1 VGHRA
6 FLIPEK
12 LNLRIRHRQKKFRV
26 RAKLANQWSSVNQKR
41 SAWRISIEAQKPPL
55 IPVVAVT

>member
-55 IPVVAVT
+55 N